1 MGMIQRFRR
10 FKTATTGLAALEFAI
25 LLPMMVFVLFGAVEL
40 IDVLGTNR
48 RAENTTASIADVISR
63 DTEVDDTEVEGVWRA
78 IEILIMPDDPL
89 DFDIRVTS
97 ITIENST
104 TARVVWSEG
113 RGMPARVPDSTVTL
127 PDDMM
132 RPGTSIIM
140 AESEYTYESPIGFV
154 IGAPMA
160 LNHTAYR
167 RSRLIDPIPR
177 ET

>member
-1 MGMIQRFRR
+1 MSMLQRLRR
-10 FKTATTGLAALEFAI
+10 FKAATKGLAALEFAI
-25 LLPMMVFVLFGAVEL
+25 LLPMMIFLLFGAVEL
-40 IDVLGTNR
+40 IDVLGANT

-63 DTEVDDTEVEGVWRA
+63 DTEVDDNEIEGIWRA
-78 IEILIMPDDPL
+78 TEILMVPDDPTEL
-89 DFDIRVTS
+89 NIRVTS
-97 ITIENST
+97 ITIENPT

-113 RGMPARVPDSTVTL
+113 HGMAARVADSTVTL

-140 AESEYTYESPIGFV
+140 AESAYTYESPIGFV
-154 IGAPMA
+154 IGAPMT